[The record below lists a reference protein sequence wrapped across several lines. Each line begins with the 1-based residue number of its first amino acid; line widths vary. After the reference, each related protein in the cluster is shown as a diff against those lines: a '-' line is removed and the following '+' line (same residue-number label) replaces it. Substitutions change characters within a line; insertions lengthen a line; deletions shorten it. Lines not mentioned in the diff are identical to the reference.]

1 MPRVH
6 LCLVPAQRR
15 KCRNLL
21 AWQTTERTFS
31 LDTYADITAE
41 LRHRLP
47 AIEPPIRYI
56 IAPPFTSYLAITI
69 PGSLGVLCMGRPTP
83 R

>member
-1 MPRVH
+1 MGIRGITRELGIHRDTVRKYMNAESVH

-31 LDTYADITAE
+31 LDT
-41 LRHRLP
+41 
-47 AIEPPIRYI
+47 
-56 IAPPFTSYLAITI
+56 
-69 PGSLGVLCMGRPTP
+69 
-83 R
+83 